1 LISNLISRASA
12 ETSAGIIDTFT
23 ITIDKITQDQ
33 GDIAKNIAYLD
44 KERKAL
50 EKQLSDP
57 RTDEAKKKVLEQLLD
72 TVLYLTSI
80 YGLAKSGGSQTQIVS
95 PQTKIQKSE

>member
-1 LISNLISRASA
+1 MISRASA

-33 GDIAKNIAYLD
+33 GDIGKNIAYLD
-44 KERKAL
+44 KERKVL
-50 EKQLSDP
+50 EKQLTDP
-57 RTDEAKKKVLEQLLD
+57 RTDDAKKKILEQLLD
-72 TVLYLTSI
+72 TVLYITSI

-95 PQTKIQKSE
+95 PPSRIPKS